1 MASTRARLRALA
13 RLLTPATRAR
23 ARARASRVV
32 HARASTTRANRRRG
46 RRRATKRDGDGD
58 GARDGARDGA
68 TARRRRRAVASRP
81 ERGFGSER
89 NRAATR
95 TATNPWER
103 RSRGFTSRSND
114 GAFGEDDDEGD
125 DARERWGGGAS
136 ESEELERVSKILARR
151 GTCSRREAER
161 LIEDGRVLVD
171 GETIELGFK
180 ARANA
185 RIEITGEGTRW
196 LREKL
201 TVIVNK
207 PPGYVSNLPAE
218 GEIAAAACVEPR
230 NAWMRAME
238 GAPMDDLKR
247 VTRDVSSFNVCGRLD
262 KDSRGLLILTEDGA
276 LARSVIGGNGVLK
289 KYVVTTDADVRES
302 HMRSLNGRVQ
312 LDGVELLPMNVQR
325 LGHGSRTLEFNL
337 REGKNRQIRRVC
349 EKFGLRVVDLHR
361 VQIGD
366 VQIGDLPEG
375 AWRLMSEREVRELR
389 ELEFE

>member
-1 MASTRARLRALA
+1 MASPSRALA
-13 RLLTPATRAR
+13 LARVVALATRAR
-23 ARARASRVV
+23 GRASRVAPSRV
-32 HARASTTRANRRRG
+32 ASSRAGGTPAGEARRR
-46 RRRATKRDGDGD
+46 RDDDGDDD

-68 TARRRRRAVASRP
+68 TARRRRRTIDQRR

-95 TATNPWER
+95 TATNAWENR
-103 RSRGFTSRSND
+103 ARGFTSRSND
-114 GAFGEDDDEGD
+114 GAFANDEREGDGGDEGRRGGAWEDD
-125 DARERWGGGAS
+125 
-136 ESEELERVSKILARR
+136 ELERVSKILARR

-238 GAPMDDLKR
+238 GTPMDDLKR

>member
-1 MASTRARLRALA
+1 MDQ
-13 RLLTPATRAR
+13 
-23 ARARASRVV
+23 
-32 HARASTTRANRRRG
+32 RR
-46 RRRATKRDGDGD
+46 
-58 GARDGARDGA
+58 
-68 TARRRRRAVASRP
+68 

-95 TATNPWER
+95 TATNAWENR
-103 RSRGFTSRSND
+103 ARGFTSRSND
-114 GAFGEDDDEGD
+114 GAFANDEREGASGDEGRRGGAWEDD
-125 DARERWGGGAS
+125 
-136 ESEELERVSKILARR
+136 ELERVSKILARR

-238 GAPMDDLKR
+238 GTPMDDLKR